1 MPELADSEALLG
13 LEAFRLLIG
22 PHTPMP
28 SDSVR
33 SEDTQKTGR
42 AIISSPAPGRDANL
56 VTAQPMTDLY
66 VVILAAGKG
75 TRMKSSQPKVLHGL
89 AGRSILEHVLRTA
102 QSLRATETVVVVGH
116 EAEAVREAVR
126 SHAGLQFVV
135 QSPQLGTGHAVQQT
149 EPLLKGKRGTLLL
162 LYGDVPLLQ
171 ASTLSRLLEHHREAS
186 ASGTVLTAQFDDPY
200 GYGRIVRDEDGQ
212 IARIVEERDAS
223 GEQRAIREINSGIY
237 ALELGPLFDALAH
250 LASDNSQGEYYLT
263 DLVAMYRKR
272 GLRFETVM
280 VDDAAD
286 LRGVNNRVDLAE
298 LSALVRARKR
308 RTVMLDG
315 VTLED
320 PDSTLIDDDVT
331 IGADSIIGPGVLLFG
346 NTSIGSRCRIHNG
359 TRITNAALGDDVTVL
374 DHCVIV
380 NSAVASRASIGPFAH
395 LRPNSDIAEGAH
407 IGNFVELKNTQFGQG
422 SKAGHLAYLGDA
434 TIGRDVNVGAGVIT
448 CNYDGEK
455 KHATV
460 IEDGVFIGSDS
471 QLVAPITIGKG
482 AYVAAGSS
490 VTTDVPPDALA
501 VARSHQT
508 NKLGW
513 GARRRAKRAEPR
525 E

>member
-1 MPELADSEALLG
+1 
-13 LEAFRLLIG
+13 
-22 PHTPMP
+22 
-28 SDSVR
+28 
-33 SEDTQKTGR
+33 
-42 AIISSPAPGRDANL
+42 
-56 VTAQPMTDLY
+56 MTDLY

-75 TRMKSSQPKVLHGL
+75 TRMKSSLPKVLHGL

-102 QSLRATETVVVVGH
+102 DTLKATETVVVVGH
-116 EAEAVREAVR
+116 GAEAVQASLKSYGSVK
-126 SHAGLQFVV
+126 FVV

-149 EPLLKGKRGTLLL
+149 EALLKGRRGTLLL

-171 ASTLSRLLEHHREAS
+171 ASTLSRLLEHHRTSNAS
-186 ASGTVLTAQFDDPY
+186 ATVLTTQFDDPY
-200 GYGRIVRDEDGQ
+200 GYGRIVRDESGQ

-223 GEQRAIREINSGIY
+223 GEQRLIREINSGIY

-272 GLRFETVM
+272 GLRFETMM
-280 VDDAAD
+280 VDDPTE
-286 LRGVNNRVDLAE
+286 LRGVNNRVDLSE
-298 LSALVRARKR
+298 LSAVFRARKR
-308 RTVMLDG
+308 REVMLDG

-320 PDSTLIDDDVT
+320 PDSTSIDDDVT
-331 IGADSIIGPGVLLFG
+331 IGPDSIIGPGVILSG
-346 NTSIGSRCRIHNG
+346 NTSIGARCRIHNG

-380 NSAVASRASIGPFAH
+380 SSAVASRVSIGPFAH
-395 LRPNSDIAEGAH
+395 LRPNSDVAEGAH
-407 IGNFVELKNTQFGQG
+407 IGNFVELKNTRFGPD

-455 KHATV
+455 KHPTV
-460 IEDGVFIGSDS
+460 IEDGVFVGSDS
-471 QLVAPITIGKG
+471 QLIAPVTIGKG
-482 AYVAAGSS
+482 AYIAAGSS
-490 VTTDVPPDALA
+490 ITTDVPADALG
-501 VARSHQT
+501 VARSQQT

-513 GARRRAKRAEPR
+513 GARRRAKRADR
-525 E
+525 RD